1 VTTTGPLIDREALAA
16 LRREPSPWSAK
27 GLPLAHKTASIEGL
41 TAGHPRLDR
50 AGFTFPLM
58 TLLES
63 ELANDISVLA
73 DFCAV
78 RGVDLAPHGKTTMAP
93 QLFARQLDA
102 GAWGISAAT
111 IDQLMVN
118 RRFGVRRVLL
128 ANELVDAPA
137 LRWVLG
143 ELERDPGFEFLFYLD
158 SDAGVQTAAEALRA
172 AGPSRGLRAL
182 VEIGI
187 PGGRTGC
194 RSVAEA
200 LAVARAASAVEGL
213 EIAGIAGYEGLF
225 GYHGAPGAVERVRAY
240 LSGLREGLSAF
251 VAAGILPSTGAA
263 IMSAAGSHYFD
274 LVIDELHDAWPAAE
288 RPHVIIRPGSYIAH
302 ADIPEDDD
310 DPLRRAGFDGH
321 LRPAAVIWGRVLS
334 RPEVGQAFASAGR
347 RDLSWDVSLPT
358 VRWVWRQGADRPFRA
373 AGVQV
378 TQLNDQH
385 AFMALEP
392 GVELGPG
399 DLVGFGTTHPCTTF
413 DRWQVIP
420 ILDDDFAVIDAVRT
434 FF

>member
-1 VTTTGPLIDREALAA
+1 MIGTSIDREALAA

-27 GLPLAHKTASIEGL
+27 GLPLAHKTASIEEL
-41 TAGHPRLDR
+41 TAGHPRLDE

-58 TLLES
+58 TLIES
-63 ELANDISVLA
+63 ELANDIGVLA
-73 DFCAV
+73 DFCAI

-111 IDQLMVN
+111 IDHLMVY
-118 RRFGVRRVLL
+118 RRFGVRRILL

-137 LRWVLG
+137 LGWVLG
-143 ELERDPGFEFLFYLD
+143 ELERDPAFEFLFYLD
-158 SDAGVQTAAEALRA
+158 CNEGVEAAAVALRA

-194 RSVAEA
+194 RSITEA
-200 LAVARAASAVEGL
+200 LAVARAAQAVPGL
-213 EIAGIAGYEGLF
+213 EIVGIAGYEGLF
-225 GYHGAPGAVERVRAY
+225 GYHGAPGAVEQARAY
-240 LSGLREGLSAF
+240 LSGLRDCLTAF
-251 VAAGILPSTGAA
+251 VAAGILPSTRAA
-263 IMSAAGSHYFD
+263 KMSAAGSHYFD
-274 LVIDELHDAWPAAE
+274 LVVDELHDAWPAAE
-288 RPHVIIRPGSYIAH
+288 RPHVLIRPGSYIAH
-302 ADIPEDDD
+302 ADIPDDEDS
-310 DPLRRAGFDGH
+310 PLRRAGFAGQ
-321 LRPAAVIWGRVLS
+321 LRPAAVIWARVLS
-334 RPEVGQAFASAGR
+334 RPEPGQAFASAGR

-358 VRWVWRQGADRPFRA
+358 VRWTWRAGADRPRRA
-373 AGVQV
+373 EGVQV

-385 AFMALEP
+385 AFMALAP
-392 GVELGPG
+392 RIELEPG

-420 ILDDDFAVIDAVRT
+420 IIDDDFAVIDAVRT

>member
-1 VTTTGPLIDREALAA
+1 MTLTSSLIDRAALAE

-27 GLPLAHKTASIEGL
+27 GLPLERKTASIDDL

-63 ELANDISVLA
+63 ELANDIDVLA

-111 IDQLMVN
+111 IDHLMVY
-118 RRFGVRRVLL
+118 RRFGVRRILL
-128 ANELVDAPA
+128 ANELVDVPA
-137 LRWVLG
+137 LRWVLDD
-143 ELERDPGFEFLFYLD
+143 LARDPGFEFLFYLD
-158 SDAGVQTAAEALRA
+158 SIAGVEAVAEALGGR
-172 AGPSRGLRAL
+172 GGSPGLRAL

-194 RSVAEA
+194 RSIAKAVAVAEA
-200 LAVARAASAVEGL
+200 AMAVPGL

-225 GYHGAPGAVERVRAY
+225 GYHGAPGAADRVRGY
-240 LSGLREGLSAF
+240 LSGLREGLTAF
-251 VAAGILPSTGAA
+251 VAAGILPATRAA
-263 IMSAAGSHYFD
+263 MMSAAGSQYFD
-274 LVIDELHDAWPAAE
+274 LVVDELHDAWPADE

-302 ADIPEDDD
+302 ADIPETDDS
-310 DPLRRAGFDGH
+310 PLRRAGFAGQ
-321 LRPAAVIWGRVLS
+321 LRPAAVIWARILS
-334 RPEVGQAFASAGR
+334 RPEPGQAFASAGR

-358 VRWVWRQGADRPFRA
+358 ARWIWRAGSERPERA
-373 AGVQV
+373 AGVEV
-378 TQLNDQH
+378 TLLNDQH
-385 AFMALEP
+385 AFLALDAA
-392 GVELGPG
+392 VELAPG

>member
-1 VTTTGPLIDREALAA
+1 VTATSPLIDREALAA
-16 LRREPSPWSAK
+16 LRREPSPWSTK
-27 GLPLAHKTASIEGL
+27 GLPLARKTVSIDDL
-41 TAGHPRLDR
+41 VAGRPRLDR

-58 TLLES
+58 TLVES
-63 ELANDISVLA
+63 DLANDIGVMA
-73 DFCAV
+73 DFCAI

-111 IDQLMVN
+111 IDHLMVY

-137 LRWVLG
+137 LGWVLG

-158 SDAGVQTAAEALRA
+158 SVAGVAAAAEALGA
-172 AGPSRGLRAL
+172 AGPGSRLRAL

-194 RSVAEA
+194 RTIGEA
-200 LAVARAASAVEGL
+200 LEVARAAAAVPGL
-213 EIAGIAGYEGLF
+213 EVAGIAGYEGLF
-225 GYHGAPGAVERVRAY
+225 GYHGAPGAVERIRTY
-240 LSGLREGLSAF
+240 LAGLREGLTAF
-251 VAAGILPSTGAA
+251 VAAGILPSTRSA
-263 IMSAAGSHYFD
+263 IMSAAGSFYFD
-274 LVIDELHDAWPAAE
+274 LVVDELHDAWPAAD
-288 RPHVIIRPGSYIAH
+288 RPQVIIRPGSYIAH
-302 ADIPEDDD
+302 ADIPDDD
-310 DPLRRAGFDGH
+310 ESPLRRAGFAGQF
-321 LRPAAVIWGRVLS
+321 RPAAGIWARVLS
-334 RPEVGQAFASAGR
+334 RPERGQAFASAGR

-358 VRWVWRQGADRPFRA
+358 VRWTWRAGANRPTRA
-373 AGVQV
+373 EGLRV

-385 AFMALEP
+385 AFLALEP
-392 GVELGPG
+392 AVGLEPG

-420 ILDDDFAVIDAVRT
+420 VIDDDFAVIDAVRT